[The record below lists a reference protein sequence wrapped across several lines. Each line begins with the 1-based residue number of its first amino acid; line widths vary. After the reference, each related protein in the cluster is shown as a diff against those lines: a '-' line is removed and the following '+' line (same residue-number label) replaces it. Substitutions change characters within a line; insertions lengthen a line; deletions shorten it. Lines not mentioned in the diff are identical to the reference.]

1 MIKRAVC
8 AVLKNEGKFLSVTRK
23 DDHNDYGFP
32 GGKVEDGESLL
43 EAIKREVFEE
53 TGLEISDIK
62 KVHEGYD
69 DCDYFVTCYSA
80 SWNGNI
86 NIGDKVEETGLV
98 QWVDKDVLTTKS
110 SFKEYNKTIFNN
122 LK

>member
-8 AVLKNEGKFLSVTRK
+8 VVLQKDGKFLSVTRK
-23 DDHNDYGFP
+23 DNHNDYGFP

-43 EAIKREVFEE
+43 DAVRREVFEE
-53 TGLEISDIK
+53 TGLEISNIK

-69 DCDYFVTCYSA
+69 DFDYFVTCFSA

-86 NIGDKVEETGLV
+86 NIIDKKNETGIV
-98 QWVDKDVLTTKS
+98 NWVDKDTLINNS
-110 SFKEYNKTIFNN
+110 SFSKYNETIFNN